1 MILNRSTYCDSDEL
15 TQLIGNYHAEGWR
28 VMDIF
33 AYDSSPG
40 FMMNFILRKD
50 GDILRVTSDV
60 EDTYPAV
67 TPAVPSASLFER
79 KLWEM
84 NGIVPE
90 GHDNLTPVIYRRK
103 GDGYPLQKEPYI
115 TFDETRI
122 PIPKNR
128 LAGPGVFEIPVG
140 PVHAGVIEPGHF
152 RFSTAGEPILELNVH
167 LGYTHKGIEKLMEGS
182 VDRNLSH
189 LAERISGDNAV
200 AHSLAHAHT
209 MEGLTEIPERAR
221 IIRVILAE
229 LERIHNHL
237 EVMSGLCTD
246 TAFCVAAAFG
256 QEAREILLRTNEEVF
271 GNRLL
276 MGNVVPGGVKRNLT
290 PEKIKKIENAVMKV
304 SFAASKLDGYM
315 RKSPS
320 ETDRLETTGILT
332 KEYAENLGTVG
343 VIARASGIESDVRKE
358 VPYDEYGNLSLNVV
372 TEKKGDCLARST
384 VRAHEI
390 CESISLIL
398 QCLTKIE
405 TGDIFTEPE
414 IPRGMACGI
423 IESPRGELLHCAE
436 IIDNEIWR
444 YSIRDPSFVNWPALE
459 VSVLKDII
467 PDFPLINK
475 SFGLSYSGNDV

>member
-1 MILNRSTYCDSDEL
+1 MILNRSTYCDSDAL
-15 TQLIGNYHAEGWR
+15 TQFIGNYHADGWR

-33 AYDSSPG
+33 AYDLSPG
-40 FMMNFILRKD
+40 FMMNFLLRR
-50 GDILRVTSDV
+50 GSDILRITSDV
-60 EDTYPAV
+60 DETYPAV

-79 KLWEM
+79 KVWEM

-90 GHDNLTPVIYRRK
+90 GHEDLSPVIYWRK
-103 GDGYPLQKEPYI
+103 GDGYPLQKEPYM

-122 PIPKNR
+122 PVPKNR

-152 RFSTAGEPILELNVH
+152 RFSTAGEPILELKVH

-200 AHSLAHAHT
+200 AHSLAHAHA
-209 MEGLTEIPERAR
+209 MEGITEIPERAR
-221 IIRVILAE
+221 IIRVILSE

-246 TAFCVAAAFG
+246 TAFSVAAAFG
-256 QEAREILLRTNEEVF
+256 QETREILLRTNQEVF

-276 MGNVVPGGVKRNLT
+276 MGNIVPGGVRRDLT
-290 PEKIKKIENAVMKV
+290 PEKIKKLENAVMKA

-315 RKSPS
+315 TKSPS

-332 KEYAENLGTVG
+332 EEYAEKLGTVG

-358 VPYDEYGNLSLNVV
+358 VPYDKYGDLSLNVI
-372 TEKKGDCLARST
+372 TRKKGDCLARSS
-384 VRAHEI
+384 VRAGEI
-390 CESISLIL
+390 NESVSLIL

-405 TGDIFTEPE
+405 TGDIMTEPE

-423 IESPRGELLHCAE
+423 VESPQGRIAAQC
-436 IIDNEIWR
+436 
-444 YSIRDPSFVNWPALE
+444 
-459 VSVLKDII
+459 
-467 PDFPLINK
+467 
-475 SFGLSYSGNDV
+475 GNHRQ